1 MVGLEGQGMAGVAR
15 TRVCLLLALVGSLA
29 WGQDVLTN
37 ETILALAESGRSET
51 EIGETIQS
59 SATHFDTSADA
70 LAAIDA
76 AGVPP
81 GVIVQM
87 VRYGSRARQA
97 REPLGEFVPPVQTRR
112 STFENRVRRVNATGY
127 RGGATLFAIVDERGR
142 TAAVRDLTGELPEEA
157 REILV
162 DAVRRMRFR
171 PATLSGRPSAA
182 TMYISL
188 NFTGPE
194 RDR

>member
-1 MVGLEGQGMAGVAR
+1 MAR
-15 TRVCLLLALVGSLA
+15 TRVWLLLVLVGSQA
-29 WGQDVLTN
+29 WGQEVLTN
-37 ETILALAESGRSET
+37 ETIVALADSGRSEP
-51 EIGETIQS
+51 EIRETIQS
-59 SATHFDTSADA
+59 SATHFDTSSEA
-70 LAAIDA
+70 LTALDT

-87 VRYGSRARQA
+87 VRYGSRAREA

-112 STFENRVRRVNATGY
+112 GAFENRVRRVNATGY
-127 RGGATLFAIVDERGR
+127 CGGATLFAIVDERGR
-142 TAAVRDLTGELPEEA
+142 TSAVRDLSGELPEEA

-188 NFTGPE
+188 NFADPE
-194 RDR
+194 QRR

>member
-1 MVGLEGQGMAGVAR
+1 M
-15 TRVCLLLALVGSLA
+15 LLVLVGSLS

-37 ETILALAESGRSET
+37 ETILAFAESGRSET
-51 EIGETIQS
+51 EIRETIRS

-70 LAAIDA
+70 LAALDT

-87 VRYGSRARQA
+87 VRYGPRARAA
-97 REPLGEFVPPVQTRR
+97 REPLGKFVPPVQTRR
-112 STFENRVRRVNATGY
+112 GAFENRVRRVNATGY

-142 TAAVRDLTGELPEEA
+142 TATVRDLSGELPEEA

-188 NFTGPE
+188 NFADP
-194 RDR
+194 

>member
-1 MVGLEGQGMAGVAR
+1 MVGLEGQGMAGMAR
-15 TRVCLLLALVGSLA
+15 TRVWLFLVLVGSLA

-51 EIGETIQS
+51 EIRETIQS

-70 LAAIDA
+70 LAAVDA

-112 STFENRVRRVNATGY
+112 SAFENRVWRVNATGY